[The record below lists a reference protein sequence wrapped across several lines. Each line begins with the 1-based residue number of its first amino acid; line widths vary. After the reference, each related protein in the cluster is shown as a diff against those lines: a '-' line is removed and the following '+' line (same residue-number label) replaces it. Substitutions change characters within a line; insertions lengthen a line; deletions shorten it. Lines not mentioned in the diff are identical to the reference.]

1 MKVSHNKA
9 YGIPNLLLAVKEL
22 MYIIN
27 ESKSQPVVLYPLIT
41 PSCERTNV
49 HHK

>member
-1 MKVSHNKA
+1 MKVSHNKN
-9 YGIPNLLLAVKEL
+9 ITDDDLKEAVKEL

-27 ESKSQPVVLYPLIT
+27 ESKSQLLYAACMKYL
-41 PSCERTNV
+41 SCERTNV